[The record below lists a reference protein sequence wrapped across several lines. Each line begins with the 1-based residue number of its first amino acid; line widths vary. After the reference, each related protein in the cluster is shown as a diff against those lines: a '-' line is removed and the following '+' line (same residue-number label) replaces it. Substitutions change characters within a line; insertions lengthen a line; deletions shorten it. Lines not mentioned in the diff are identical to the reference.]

1 MESLIKNAETRPE
14 NCHHKDDF
22 CKYAENERNGIIQL
36 IIDSSADLPSA
47 AYYARKKLE
56 KLRASVEERQ
66 RNFGHDS
73 TITQIKLSIMALDRD
88 IGMWNSGRAL
98 ITISGKAKKVQRL
111 MHEHNEL
118 YGFIHALLARVEI
131 FRAEYFATG
140 QVQILVEAL
149 RWLEYAEVAC
159 DQALNRLTGKR
170 KQMPLY
176 LRLYIEL
183 IKVRLTLDAREEGH
197 VEQAAPHFIAA
208 DKLMAAVED
217 AYYGEGEVFT
227 TAKHIKTITHAEYE
241 LRRGNIGRASE
252 DNKEAEGLLG
262 TMHWHSIESTHRVAY
277 IQTALALENDDDDY
291 PEVLE
296 NYMSVFGRFPCH
308 EYLHGLRQLKS
319 TYKDQLAH
327 VKLPEDRRMFVDT
340 TYPHIVPHVPYL

>member
-1 MESLIKNAETRPE
+1 MEPLLKNAETRPE
-14 NCHHKDDF
+14 ECHHKDDF
-22 CKYAENERNGIIQL
+22 CAYVENERNGIIQL
-36 IIDSSADLPSA
+36 IIHPSADVPSS

-66 RNFGHDS
+66 RDFGHDS
-73 TITQIKLSIMALDRD
+73 TITQIKLSIMELDRA

-98 ITISGKAKKVQRL
+98 TTISGKAKKVQKL
-111 MHEHNEL
+111 MHKHNEL

-140 QVQILVEAL
+140 HVQFLVEAL
-149 RWLEYAEVAC
+149 RWLEYAENAC
-159 DQALNRLTGKR
+159 DQVLNRLKGER
-170 KQMPLY
+170 RQMALY

-183 IKVRLTLDAREEGH
+183 IKVRLTLDAREEGQI
-197 VEQAAPHFIAA
+197 EQAAPHFIAA
-208 DKLMAAVED
+208 DKMMAAVED
-217 AYYGEGEVFT
+217 AYNGEGEVFA
-227 TAKHIKTITHAEYE
+227 TAKHIKTITHAEYK
-241 LRRGNIGRASE
+241 LRRGNIDLASE
-252 DNKEAEGLLG
+252 DKEEAEGLLD

-277 IQTALALENDDDDY
+277 IKTALALENDDDDY

-296 NYMSVFGRFPCH
+296 NYMSIFGRFPCH

-327 VKLPEDRRMFVDT
+327 VKLPEDRRKFVST
-340 TYPHIVPHVPYL
+340 AFAHIIPHLRYL